1 MARLD
6 YLNSPHS
13 PPRSALHPGEVC
25 YLAKIRYP
33 SLMVQFH
40 HTALACEATKMYF
53 LVGYQETSYD
63 LPCLPLDRSRII
75 FCDRQSCASSC
86 PVAGSQYLEC
96 TVQSSDG
103 PRKVCAHRKRR
114 DRPRSR
120 AHHLTRRR
128 DPIRPAGERRDVWRR
143 ISRQRESAGRSAE
156 PHRSAATEAVHQSG
170 QAGYVVHRC
179 YLQLYGWLG

>member
-1 MARLD
+1 MACLD

-13 PPRSALHPGEVC
+13 PERAALPPPPSHISSTPAIPALWFSLITRHLPAKLRRCTFSSATRRHPYDPPR
-25 YLAKIRYP
+25 
-33 SLMVQFH
+33 
-40 HTALACEATKMYF
+40 
-53 LVGYQETSYD
+53 
-63 LPCLPLDRSRII
+63 LPLDRSRIP
-75 FCDRQSCASSC
+75 FCDRQSCASSRL
-86 PVAGSQYLEC
+86 VAGSQYLEC

-128 DPIRPAGERRDVWRR
+128 DPIRPAGERRDVWSR

-156 PHRSAATEAVHQSG
+156 PHRSAATEAVHQAR
-170 QAGYVVHRC
+170 QAGYVVRRC